1 MLKQEHRAE
10 QGDNCSWV
18 CELLSVPFR
27 AGVPWIV
34 SSPLFTRWVF
44 STLVHDKESEPQRSC
59 VLPEGRP
66 GRTWRWL
73 RSEAGLTPGLSLL
86 ETPWVGLFYQQC
98 LPCAGNLSRGGSRE
112 QLMRNDQLSLGQI
125 PVASKPGNPID
136 SVVLYEYFGWVL
148 PSSVHTCLYNN
159 SHQFWKGKGY
169 LPHVK
174 SLLKGLFVLEQIN
187 LKRNE
192 LCKVVSNNRFVVKER
207 ISNSWVRQ

>member
-125 PVASKPGNPID
+125 PVASQGIQLILLFFM
-136 SVVLYEYFGWVL
+136 SILAGCFL
-148 PSSVHTCLYNN
+148 PLSIPVYTITLISSGKEKVTCLMWNPY
-159 SHQFWKGKGY
+159 
-169 LPHVK
+169 
-174 SLLKGLFVLEQIN
+174 
-187 LKRNE
+187 
-192 LCKVVSNNRFVVKER
+192 
-207 ISNSWVRQ
+207 